1 MIVVE
6 QLTRQFGERR
16 VLDGLNFTVRP
27 GEVTGYLGP
36 NGAGKSTTMKILTGL
51 LQPTSGR
58 VVIAGHDLVQDPL
71 AARRVLG
78 YVPESAALYSSLTAN
93 EYLSLVAELYHL
105 APARAAERIGQL
117 LTVFDLTAAA
127 DRQIDSYSKG
137 MRQKVLLAAALLH
150 EPQVL
155 LLDEPL
161 NGLDVAAARALRQI
175 VEEFAQRGK
184 TVLYTSHIL
193 DVVERVCQRVI
204 VLHQGR
210 IVADAPTAELLSLA
224 KQGTLEAAFAELTR
238 SAQSTDWGEW
248 KKAFFDEAA
257 TPSTST
263 LAAPATS
270 EGNP

>member
-16 VLDGLNFTVRP
+16 VLDGLTFTVRP

-36 NGAGKSTTMKILTGL
+36 NGAGKSTTMKILSGL
-51 LQPTSGR
+51 LEPTSGR
-58 VVIAGHDLVQDPL
+58 VEIAGHDLALEPL
-71 AARRVLG
+71 AARQALG
-78 YVPESAALYSSLTAN
+78 YVPESAALYQSLTAN

-105 APARAAERIGQL
+105 DPDRAARRIQQL
-117 LTVFDLTAAA
+117 LALFELTAAA

-137 MRQKVLLAAALLH
+137 MRQKVLLASALLH

-161 NGLDVAAARALRQI
+161 NGLDVTAARALRQI
-175 VEEFAQRGK
+175 IEEFAQRGR

-204 VLHQGR
+204 VLHRGR
-210 IVADAPTAELLSLA
+210 IVADAPTAELVGLA

-238 SAQSTDWGEW
+238 SAQSSDWGEW
-248 KKAFFDEAA
+248 RKAFFDEAGPA
-257 TPSTST
+257 DS
-263 LAAPATS
+263 APPHQES
-270 EGNP
+270 R